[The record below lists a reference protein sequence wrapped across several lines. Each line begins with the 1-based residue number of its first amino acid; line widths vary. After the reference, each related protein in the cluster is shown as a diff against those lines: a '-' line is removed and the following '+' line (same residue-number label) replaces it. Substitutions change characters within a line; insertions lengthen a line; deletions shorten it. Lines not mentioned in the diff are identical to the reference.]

1 MDNKHQHLKV
11 TTELCYR
18 ASPSF
23 YTSFIDTQH
32 TAGTTPELDT
42 YAHCTCYSKMSLA
55 ELSSLNLSC

>member
-1 MDNKHQHLKV
+1 MDNKHQHFKV
-11 TTELCYR
+11 TMELCYR

-23 YTSFIDTQH
+23 YTSFIDTQR

-42 YAHCTCYSKMSLA
+42 YAHRTFYSKMKLG